1 MLKMKEVMSAVKGAA
16 KRAAVGVA
24 AAGASVGA
32 FAQTPTGSGATF
44 DTTAIVSSIN
54 NVAPAIVAVGGAV
67 LGVVA
72 VAWGIK
78 MVRSFLG
85 R

>member
-1 MLKMKEVMSAVKGAA
+1 MLKMKEVMLAVKGSA
-16 KRAAVGVA
+16 KRAAVGVV
-24 AAGASVGA
+24 AAGASVGV